1 MAATPWL
8 LLLCLA
14 AAAASSAMLQARA
27 QPDNKGFISIDCGFP
42 GETSYIDSTTELSY
56 APDAAFI
63 DAGSNHNIS
72 VEYMKPQSLLSKRY
86 HDLRSFPGGPWWPGS
101 TRNCYT
107 LRSLVP
113 GLKHLVRATFFYGN
127 YDGLNRMPTFDLHI
141 GVNFWKTVNI
151 SGSGYVVQVEAFVV
165 VPNDFVQICL
175 INTGTGTPFISGL
188 DLRPLKKTIYPQ
200 ATPTQGLVLLARL
213 NFGPTDESIFV
224 RYPDDPYDRIWTPRV
239 DTRTWTEI
247 STTNRVQNIN
257 DDLFEAPTAV
267 MQTAIRPRGASR
279 HIELFWD
286 AEPQPSD
293 PSPAYVAIMHLA
305 ELQVIPSNAV
315 RQINVILNG
324 KPWYTSG
331 FAPDYLSSGA
341 AYTNNLYRQS
351 RYNLSIVSTTNS
363 TLPPILNAVEIFS
376 VIPTT
381 NLSTAS
387 QDVSTIEAIRGK
399 YQVKKNWMGDPCVP
413 KNFAWKGL
421 SCSYAISS
429 PPAVIGLNLSSSGLS
444 GNLSSSF
451 ASLKGLQ
458 YLDLSH
464 NNITDSIPD
473 ALSQLFSLTLLDL
486 TDNQLSGS
494 IPPGLVKRTQDGS
507 LTLRYGNNPNLCS
520 NGNYCQLP
528 KKKTS
533 SMVVVYVVVP
543 IVTIIVILL
552 LSVLLICMRRRQGR
566 TRGNINQRD
575 EANIKGHNSLQFDNR
590 RFTYSELEAI
600 TNGFQRVIGRGG
612 FGKVY
617 HGSLEDG
624 TQVAIKLRSESSDQS
639 EKEFLAEAQTLAKI
653 HHKNIVSLIG
663 YYKDME
669 CMALVYEYM
678 SEGSLDEHLSGKDN
692 TMRTLTWRQR
702 LRIALESAQGLEYLH
717 KGCNP
722 PLVHRD
728 IKTSNILLNEN
739 LEAKIADFGLL
750 KAFNSNTDT
759 HVSTARVVGTL
770 GYLDPEYHATFHLT
784 NKSDIFSFGIVL
796 LEIVTGQRHILN
808 DPEPTSIAQWVRQR
822 LTHGN
827 IEDVVD
833 ARMCGDHNVN
843 SVWKVADTALKCT
856 AQKAGQ
862 RPTMND
868 IVVVLQ
874 ECLELEV
881 AHDNVNAVFYTT
893 RSRRNINGC
902 GRYDIDTS
910 TDESQSNTTSELEHF
925 GSIPTMA
932 TGPAIR

>member
-1 MAATPWL
+1 MATTPWL

-14 AAAASSAMLQARA
+14 AAAASSELLQARA

-42 GETSYIDSTTELSY
+42 GTTSYVDSTTELSY

-63 DAGSNHNIS
+63 DTGSNHNIS

-86 HDLRSFPGGPWWPGS
+86 HDLRAFPGG

-107 LRSLVP
+107 LRSLVA
-113 GLKHLVRATFFYGN
+113 GLKYLLRATFFYGD
-127 YDGLNRMPTFDLHI
+127 YDGLNRMPIFDLHI
-141 GVNFWKTVNI
+141 GVNFWNTVNI

-165 VPNDFVQICL
+165 VPSDFLQICL

-200 ATPTQGLVLLARL
+200 ATATQGLVLLARL
-213 NFGPTDESIFV
+213 NFGPTDESTFV
-224 RYPDDPYDRIWTPRV
+224 RYPDDPYDRIWIPRV
-239 DTRTWTEI
+239 NTKTWTEI

-286 AEPQPSD
+286 AEPRPND
-293 PSPAYVAIMHLA
+293 PSPAYVVIMHLA
-305 ELQVIPSNAV
+305 ELQVIPSTAV

-324 KPWYTSG
+324 RPWYTNG
-331 FAPDYLSSGA
+331 FPPDYLSSGA

-351 RYNLSIVSTTNS
+351 RYNLSIIATTNS

-376 VIPTT
+376 VIPIA

-387 QDVSTIEAIRGK
+387 QDVSTTEAIRGK
-399 YQVKKNWMGDPCVP
+399 YQVKKNWIGDPCVP
-413 KNFAWKGL
+413 KNFTWEGL
-421 SCSYAISS
+421 ACRYAISS
-429 PPAVIGLNLSSSGLS
+429 PPTIIGLNLSYSALS

-451 ASLKGLQ
+451 ASLEGLQ

-464 NNITDSIPD
+464 NYLTGSIPD
-473 ALSQLFSLTLLDL
+473 DLSQLFSLTLLDL

-494 IPPGLVKRTQDGS
+494 IPPGLVRRTQDGS

-520 NGNYCQLP
+520 NDNYCQPP
-528 KKKTS
+528 KKKTR
-533 SMVVVYVVVP
+533 SMVAVYVVVP
-543 IVTIIVILL
+543 IVTILL
-552 LSVLLICMRRRQGR
+552 LSVLLICMRKTKGR
-566 TRGNINQRD
+566 TRGNIKRRD
-575 EANIKGHNSLQFDNR
+575 KNKTNMKGHNSLQLDNHQ
-590 RFTYSELEAI
+590 FTYSDLEAI

-624 TQVAIKLRSESSDQS
+624 TQVAVKLLSESSDQS

-663 YYKDME
+663 YYKDKE

-678 SEGSLDEHLSGKDN
+678 SEGALDEHLSGKDN
-692 TMRTLTWRQR
+692 NVRTLTWRQR

-728 IKTSNILLNEN
+728 VKTSNILLNSN

-750 KAFNSNTDT
+750 KAFNSNIDT

-784 NKSDIFSFGIVL
+784 NKSDVFSFGVVL
-796 LEIVTGQRHILN
+796 LEIVTGKRHILN
-808 DPEPTSIAQWVRQR
+808 DPEPMSIVQWVRQR

-833 ARMCGDHNVN
+833 ARICGEHNVN

-856 AQKAGQ
+856 AQKHGQ

-868 IVVVLQ
+868 VVVVLQ

-881 AHDNVNAVFYTT
+881 VHDKVNAGFYTT
-893 RSRRNINGC
+893 GSSSNMNGC
-902 GRYDIDTS
+902 SRYDIDTS
-910 TDESQSNTTSELEHF
+910 IDESQSNTASASELEHL
-925 GSIPTMA
+925 GSLPTMS